1 MNQVN
6 QILKGY
12 YTNERLRQ
20 VITLYS
26 VNILA
31 IPLSVIQS
39 IILTRYLGPS
49 AYGDYKFII
58 NLFNLA
64 VIIFS
69 LGFFQAGNRA
79 LVINHNPERAK
90 EIYGAELI
98 ILLFLFFLLSTC
110 LVGYSLYD
118 TNVKEKGLTNI
129 ILLIIPFSWT
139 FILTN
144 YIEVLFQADNKIHF
158 LAQSRLL
165 PQLLFLVLSLI
176 IYFGFPDLIG
186 KRLFDVFIIYL
197 FSQVLILLF
206 IISKIKPSFRNLRY
220 NLSELWTLN
229 RNFGFNLYLGS
240 VLAVGF
246 SQLSGVL
253 ISYFGDNNS
262 GVGFYSLAI
271 TITLPL
277 SFIPNVIATTH
288 YKEFSTMKRIP
299 SQLFKLTTGLSLI
312 ALFLTW
318 LLIGPFIKIFYGKNF
333 ATVVPLTFIISS
345 GVILHGLADFFNRF
359 LGSNGYGKEI
369 RNSAFIVGFFL
380 FIFNIILI
388 PNFGEHG
395 AALTKASSGLVY
407 LICMIWYYKRLI
419 KSCEKVN

>member
-1 MNQVN
+1 MNQVI
-6 QILKGY
+6 QIIKGY

-79 LVINHNPERAK
+79 LVMNHNSERAK

-118 TNVKEKGLTNI
+118 TNVGEKGLTNI

-176 IYFGFPDLIG
+176 IYFGFPDLVG

-197 FSQVLILLF
+197 FSQVLILIF

-229 RNFGFNLYLGS
+229 KNFGFNLYLGS

-388 PNFGEHG
+388 PNFGERG